1 MSVENK
7 PKVNTPAM
15 VSLNYLVMLHICEK
29 ILPSVEHP
37 QELLNATI
45 RESVSAFNQGDS
57 PECDL
62 RVVTDFLTTI
72 SGVDGLDY
80 SEISVGELLSTLQD
94 WWNKY
99 KAADQP
105 APHVQQ
111 TVLKLI
117 EQLPSTQAAFDG
129 YTEPGHATFDQL
141 IKVVCGESF
150 SSIAYRVMENPFV
163 GFTKTPEAK
172 KDFYSITANIEFI
185 TDADATHPG
194 SPSPYVEC
202 LPMIAISG
210 NPARIGSSLKPA
222 LIHAANYLLE
232 ENFGAMA
239 SVSELVVCK
248 NNKIYMTLPISLN
261 RADSRMCEQ
270 NMMEDWFLVA
280 NKHPEDI
287 YGIDFKKMKV
297 LTSDPLFVD
306 KLCEGLKENEQYYF
320 KAGHF
325 QADLGV

>member
-37 QELLNATI
+37 QELLSATV
-45 RESVSAFNQGDS
+45 REAVSAFDKDDGA
-57 PECDL
+57 CDL

-72 SGVDGLDY
+72 TGVDGLDY
-80 SEISVGELLSTLQD
+80 SEVSVGEMLVTLQD
-94 WWNKY
+94 WWGKY

-117 EQLPSTQAAFDG
+117 EQLPSNQAAFAG
-129 YTEPGHATFDQL
+129 YNDPGHTTFDQL
-141 IKVVCGESF
+141 IKVICGESF
-150 SSIAYRVMENPFV
+150 SGIAYRVMENPFV

-172 KDFYSITANIEFI
+172 KDFYSITANIEFL
-185 TDADATHPG
+185 TDSDGTHRG
-194 SPSPYVEC
+194 IASPYVDRI
-202 LPMIAISG
+202 PMIAISG

-232 ENFGAMA
+232 ENFGALA
-239 SVSELVVCK
+239 SVSELVICK
-248 NNKIYMTLPISLN
+248 NNKVYMTLPVSLN
-261 RADSRMCEQ
+261 HEHPRMCEQ
-270 NMMEDWFLVA
+270 HMMEDWFLVA
-280 NKHPEDI
+280 NKYPEDI